1 MNARARVNPVALVGA
16 VVGGLALLQ
25 LPFFSPGWLLFKA
38 NRLVQ
43 GEAYGALGL
52 APLWTWVL
60 VACWLL
66 VGVVALVKIPL
77 RPWLVSGLA
86 AAALVATLLSISQG
100 TETLLQDV
108 ARSARVSLLGGV
120 WLTLLAYY
128 TCVFGALNEA
138 CGNVWTKTLM
148 VAPSLLVAIF
158 LVATGT
164 LSELGLARELA
175 SQGGD
180 FRAETLRHLAL
191 SGTSVLLASLI
202 GLPAAVFAARR
213 DEVASVVLPTASL
226 LQTLPSLAL
235 FGIMLGP
242 LARLGQGLTVGG
254 AALVVVLGSV
264 PALVLGFALW
274 RWGERWGARVR
285 GGVTVLI
292 LVSALVPVSL
302 LTVILAVVLNEIIV
316 ALFSLDF
323 ARLNLWQGFGAPLSS
338 LGVRGIGTAPALIAL
353 TLYALLPI
361 VRNAYTGIKEVP
373 RAAVEAGRGM
383 GMSTGQILRRVEL
396 PLALPLIVE
405 GLRASA
411 VLTIGITTVAYLIG
425 AGGLGTFIQRGI
437 DQVVPDLILLGAIPI
452 ILLALLVDGLL
463 RLAGILLTPRGL
475 RG

>member
-16 VVGGLALLQ
+16 VVGGLALLE
-25 LPFFSPGWLLFKA
+25 LPLFSPGWLLFKA
-38 NRLVQ
+38 NRIVQ
-43 GEAYGALGL
+43 GDAYGAFGL
-52 APLWTWVL
+52 SPLWAWVL
-60 VACWLL
+60 LACWLL
-66 VGVVALVKIPL
+66 TGGVALIKTPA

-86 AAALVATLLSISQG
+86 AAALVVALLSVSQG
-100 TETLLQDV
+100 TSALLQDA

-128 TCVFGALNEA
+128 VCLFGALNEA
-138 CGNVWTKTLM
+138 RGKLWTRASM
-148 VAPSLLVAIF
+148 VAPGLLVAVA

-164 LSELGLARELA
+164 LGELGLARELA

-180 FRAETLRHLAL
+180 FRAELLRHLAL

-202 GLPAAVFAARR
+202 GLPAAIWAARR
-213 DEVASVVLPTASL
+213 DEVASIVLPTASL

-264 PALVLGFALW
+264 PALALGLALW
-274 RWGERWGARVR
+274 RWGEGLGARGR
-285 GGVTVLI
+285 GAVTILI
-292 LVSALVPVSL
+292 LVLALVPVSL
-302 LTVILAVVLNEIIV
+302 LTVILAVVLNEVIV
-316 ALFSLDF
+316 ALFSLDWQ
-323 ARLNLWQGFGAPLSS
+323 LNLWQGFDAPLST

-463 RLAGILLTPRGL
+463 RLAGIFLTPRGL